1 MPKQS
6 SESARTS
13 TLLRQ
18 LFKAPSLDS
27 FFEDNEQAFQT
38 PSFREYLSQLC
49 EEHGVRREHAIR
61 RSGIERAYGYQLFN
75 GTRKPSRDKVLQ
87 IALALRLE
95 VDETQKLL
103 QVAEKSPL
111 YPRIK
116 RDAAVLY
123 CLSHEKGVMET
134 QMLLS
139 DLGLRLLDQG
149 V

>member
-6 SESARTS
+6 SEAARTS

-18 LFKAPSLDS
+18 LFKAPNLGT
-27 FFEDNEQAFQT
+27 FFESNELELQMPTF
-38 PSFREYLSQLC
+38 PEYLSQLC
-49 EEHGVRREHAIR
+49 AEKGVRRESAIR
-61 RSGIERAYGYQLFN
+61 RSGIERAYGYQIFN

-87 IALALRLE
+87 IALALRLS

-103 QVAEKSPL
+103 QVAEKCTL

-123 CLSHEKGVMET
+123 CLSHNLGVYET
-134 QMLLS
+134 QMLLY
-139 DLGLRLLDQG
+139 DLGLRLLDENA
-149 V
+149 

>member
-1 MPKQS
+1 MPRQS
-6 SESARTS
+6 GESARTS

-18 LFKAPSLDS
+18 LFKAPNLNS
-27 FFEDNEQAFQT
+27 FFENNEQAFLT
-38 PSFREYLSQLC
+38 PSFSEYLSRLC
-49 EEHGVRREHAIR
+49 EERGVRRECVIR

-87 IALALRLE
+87 IALALRLG

-103 QVAEKSPL
+103 QIAEKSPL

-116 RDAAVLY
+116 RDAAVLF
-123 CLSHEKGVMET
+123 CLSHGRSVLET
-134 QMLLS
+134 QVLLD

-149 V
+149 L